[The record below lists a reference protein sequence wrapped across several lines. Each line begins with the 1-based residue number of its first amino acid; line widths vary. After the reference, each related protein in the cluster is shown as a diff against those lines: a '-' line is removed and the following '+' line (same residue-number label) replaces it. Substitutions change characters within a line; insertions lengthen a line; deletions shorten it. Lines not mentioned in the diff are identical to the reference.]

1 MVLDAVSVR
10 SWFFGKSKQPRRR
23 LSRVKRVERNT
34 MQIIRILT
42 WPYPHLVEFPRTLCT
57 ILELRIST
65 DFGRVLPAAGESNE

>member
-42 WPYPHLVEFPRTLCT
+42 WPYPHVVEFPKALCT
-57 ILELRIST
+57 ILELRRST
-65 DFGRVLPAAGESNE
+65 DFRRVLPPAGEDIE